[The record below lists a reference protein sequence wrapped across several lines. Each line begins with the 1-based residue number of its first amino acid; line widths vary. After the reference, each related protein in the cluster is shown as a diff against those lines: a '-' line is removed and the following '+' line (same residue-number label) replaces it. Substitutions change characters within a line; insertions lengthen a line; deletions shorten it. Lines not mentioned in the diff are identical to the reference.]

1 MSKIQLFN
9 QDCITGMEE
18 AIEPESVHLTVTS
31 IPCPHCGNKFA
42 PKSKLQKY
50 CSKPCK
56 WTANNKNRVLKPNQI
71 FDCVVCGNYVERYVE
86 PSKIEKGLAVN
97 KFCSRGCAWKSKC
110 GENHPLWKG
119 GRILEADGY
128 VMLRALEHPNVNNK
142 GYVFEHRLVM
152 ETHLGRLLD
161 RKEVV
166 HHKNGNRSDNQIE
179 NLELFANN
187 ALHKKAEM
195 AQTVRNKKGQIVEVN
210 HCG

>member
-1 MSKIQLFN
+1 
-9 QDCITGMEE
+9 
-18 AIEPESVHLTVTS
+18 
-31 IPCPHCGNKFA
+31 
-42 PKSKLQKY
+42 
-50 CSKPCK
+50 
-56 WTANNKNRVLKPNQI
+56 
-71 FDCVVCGNYVERYVE
+71 
-86 PSKIEKGLAVN
+86 
-97 KFCSRGCAWKSKC
+97 
-110 GENHPLWKG
+110 
-119 GRILEADGY
+119 
-128 VMLRALEHPNVNNK
+128 MLRALEHPNVNNK